1 MNSFPHQNG
10 LCVPLS
16 SLLGSLF
23 ATCQRKNDKNL
34 YIYVILFSSSP
45 GTQDDTEEK
54 AGQGVWWWD
63 PAEALLRPDR
73 RGAQRWG
80 SDLPLFPVAPIGGAG
95 AAAWQPGSPLCL
107 CQPPSPQGSWSLRP
121 TSGLFKSIL

>member
-10 LCVPLS
+10 FCVPLS

-34 YIYVILFSSSP
+34 YIYVILFLSSP

-54 AGQGVWWWD
+54 AGQGVWRWD
-63 PAEALLRPDR
+63 PVEALLRPDR
-73 RGAQRWG
+73 RGAQDRG
-80 SDLPLFPVAPIGGAG
+80 SDLPLFPVAPVGGAG
-95 AAAWQPGSPLCL
+95 AAAW
-107 CQPPSPQGSWSLRP
+107 
-121 TSGLFKSIL
+121 